1 MQCQSKMRMLTRL
14 PHQSKLRCCASHSL
28 RQGSACVPLLEIENL
43 RTYLFT
49 RRGVNRAVDGV
60 SLTLD
65 RGKTVGI
72 VGESGSGKSMT
83 ALSIMRLLPEP
94 YGRIVGGSIRF
105 DGQDLVTLKE
115 REMRR
120 VRGARIA
127 IIPQDPMTSLNPV
140 FSIGFQIG
148 ETVAWHKGLRGRA
161 RRDRI
166 IESLRAVRLP
176 TPEARARDYPHQ
188 LSGGMRQRV
197 VGAIGVACEPKLLI
211 ADEATTALDTT
222 TQAHYLE
229 MLRSLQRKLG
239 LALLFITHDF
249 GVVARM
255 CDDVAVM
262 YAGRVVEHGNVRQI
276 FARPAHPY
284 TKALIDSSPPMDH
297 AVDRLPAIRGTAVG
311 GYAALSGC
319 SFADRCDYA
328 LDTCRSQKPP
338 RVEVGPGHTAECW
351 RASEFHSGLVS
362 SEAVT

>member
-1 MQCQSKMRMLTRL
+1 
-14 PHQSKLRCCASHSL
+14 
-28 RQGSACVPLLEIENL
+28 VPLLEIEDL

-65 RGKTVGI
+65 RGKTLGI

-83 ALSIMRLLPEP
+83 AMSIMRLLPEP
-94 YGRIVGGSIRF
+94 HGRIVGGSIRF
-105 DGQDLVTLKE
+105 DGQDLLRLSE
-115 REMRR
+115 RDMRR

-127 IIPQDPMTSLNPV
+127 LIPQDPMTSLNPV
-140 FSIGFQIG
+140 FSVGFQIG
-148 ETVAWHKGLRGRA
+148 EAVAWHKSLRGRA
-161 RRDRI
+161 RRDRV

-176 TPEARARDYPHQ
+176 SAETRARDYPHQ

-197 VGAIGVACEPKLLI
+197 VGAIGVACEPMLLI

-229 MLRSLQRKLG
+229 MLRSLQREFG
-239 LALLFITHDF
+239 LTLLFITHDF

-262 YAGRVVEHGNVRQI
+262 YAGRVVEHGKVGQI

-284 TKALIDSSPPMDH
+284 TKALIDSSPPMDR
-297 AVDRLPAIRGTAVG
+297 AVDRLPAIRGAAAG
-311 GYAALSGC
+311 GYAEFNGC

-328 LDTCRSQKPP
+328 MDKCRSGKPP
-338 RVEVGPGHTAECW
+338 RVDIGEGHAAECW
-351 RASEFHSGLVS
+351 RASEFHSGLLN
-362 SEAVT
+362 AGAIA